1 MSVVYQLWE
10 ASWEDGAVLRDKS
23 NRIFA
28 DPAKIHRVRHQGRH
42 YQVDA
47 IHLAEPSPQRT
58 PVLYQAGS
66 SVRGREF
73 AATHSA
79 AVRYGPMGVRVNSVH
94 PGYMP
99 PMLNATTRNE
109 RADQIAL

>member
-28 DPAKIHRVRHQGRH
+28 DPAKIRRVRHQGRH

-66 SVRGREF
+66 STRGREF
-73 AATHSA
+73 AATHAECVFVFGRTSA
-79 AVRYGPMGVRVNSVH
+79 SPAKSSLTSVGALRH
-94 PGYMP
+94 TG
-99 PMLNATTRNE
+99 AT
-109 RADQIAL
+109 RATS